1 MSRLSPV
8 IGSARMGVVYGTER
22 PIDRLRK
29 PIALRDTQMHRER
42 RSARGLVSALQSQ
55 IWTAGFAGCDT
66 QAVQYL
72 GALHWMK
79 SARTTESLPC

>member
-42 RSARGLVSALQSQ
+42 RSARGLVS
-55 IWTAGFAGCDT
+55 GP
-66 QAVQYL
+66 
-72 GALHWMK
+72 
-79 SARTTESLPC
+79 SAADLDGRIRRM